1 MVLGNLYP
9 APPKSGD
16 SEDRTVIGMKTAGT
30 IRAHKTLTPRHIAF
44 WCTVALT
51 IAAAALRMCAFF
63 TGYDAAIGY
72 FDSTAV
78 TTIYRILCGLVV
90 LTTGICA
97 FMTPADQMP
106 HPPVGQSRELAAAL
120 PLAARILLT
129 IYLFVT
135 AYDNARAGAAGS
147 NSPVLYITLCL
158 TLLSAV
164 YFLLL
169 LTGRGSRHARG
180 LLGLAALLPS
190 VGIIALT
197 YSDGYVTMNSP
208 VKLAVQF
215 AAVGIMLALTAE
227 LRFLLD
233 KPAPRLA
240 LVLWSVATFLCLGGA
255 LPCLVAQL
263 AGIVPSTRPEGMG
276 LYQGYLMLACLEGI
290 YLLFRLYTLTRH
302 PVADPDRTPAEE
314 VAEAEAIEPAEPNGD
329 AL

>member
-1 MVLGNLYP
+1 M
-9 APPKSGD
+9 
-16 SEDRTVIGMKTAGT
+16 IGMKTAET
-30 IRAHKTLTPRHIAF
+30 TMAHKALTPRHIAF

-51 IAAAALRMCAFF
+51 IAAAALRLCAFF
-63 TGYDAAIGY
+63 IGYDQDVGYFNSAAI
-72 FDSTAV
+72 

-90 LTTGICA
+90 LITGTCA

-106 HPPVGQSRELAAAL
+106 HPPVGQNRELAAAL

-129 IYLFVT
+129 VYLFVT
-135 AYDNARAGAAGS
+135 AYDNAQAGAAGS
-147 NSPVLYITLCL
+147 NNPILYITLCL

-215 AAVGIMLALTAE
+215 AAIGIMLALTAE

-263 AGIVPSTRPEGMG
+263 ANVIPTTRPEGVG
-276 LYQGYLMLACLEGI
+276 LYQGYLLLACLEGI
-290 YLLFRLYTLTRH
+290 YLLFRLYTLTH
-302 PVADPDRTPAEE
+302 QPTADPDQATT
-314 VAEAEAIEPAEPNGD
+314 EAVETAEPDGD

>member
-1 MVLGNLYP
+1 M
-9 APPKSGD
+9 
-16 SEDRTVIGMKTAGT
+16 IGMKTAET
-30 IRAHKTLTPRHIAF
+30 TMAHKALTPRRIAF

-51 IAAAALRMCAFF
+51 IAAAALRLCAFF
-63 TGYDAAIGY
+63 IGYDREVGY
-72 FDSTAV
+72 FDSAAV

-90 LTTGICA
+90 LSTGTCA

-106 HPPVGQSRELAAAL
+106 PPPVGQNRELAAAL

-135 AYDNARAGAAGS
+135 AYDNARVGAA
-147 NSPVLYITLCL
+147 NSLVLYITLFM

-169 LTGRGSRHARG
+169 LTGRGSRNARG

-263 AGIVPSTRPEGMG
+263 ANIIPTTRPEGVG

-290 YLLFRLYTLTRH
+290 YLLFRLYTLAH
-302 PVADPDRTPAEE
+302 QPAADPDQPPAEA
-314 VAEAEAIEPAEPNGD
+314 VEPAEPDGD

>member
-1 MVLGNLYP
+1 M
-9 APPKSGD
+9 
-16 SEDRTVIGMKTAGT
+16 IGMKTAGT
-30 IRAHKTLTPRHIAF
+30 IRAHKALAPRHIAL

-63 TGYDAAIGY
+63 TGYDAKIGY
-72 FDSTAV
+72 FDSAAV

-90 LTTGICA
+90 LTTSVCA

-106 HPPVGQSRELAAAL
+106 LPSVGQSREPAAAL

-135 AYDNARAGAAGS
+135 AYDNAQAGAS
-147 NSPVLYITLCL
+147 NSLVLYITLFM

-169 LTGRGSRHARG
+169 LTGRGSRNARG
-180 LLGLAALLPS
+180 LLGLVALLPS

-263 AGIVPSTRPEGMG
+263 AGIVPTTRPEGVG

-290 YLLFRLYTLTRH
+290 YLLFRLYTLAH
-302 PVADPDRTPAEE
+302 QPAADPDQAPAEATE
-314 VAEAEAIEPAEPNGD
+314 TIEPAEPDGD